1 MIDHPFWLCSKAI
14 SVVDLAPLA
23 VQKKYDLPASCG
35 TVTVTSFAPA
45 TTLVPFLAA
54 GDGKILDSPT
64 ATETA
69 FDGVSIPFTTCVIS
83 TGFLGAKKRLVAS
96 LAPGNCVL
104 LFNPSSN
111 GSLQVPS
118 SPTTAVFSEIT
129 APVSGFLTVTLT
141 VALGI
146 PVPVNS
152 ESDDGTESGILP
164 DALIVVFIVGA
175 VPLLIIL
182 DLAIESVDPSL

>member
-54 GDGKILDSPT
+54 ADGKILDSPT

-69 FDGVSIPFTTCVIS
+69 LDSDSIPFTTCVIS
-83 TGFLGAKKRLVAS
+83 TGFLGAKNRLAAS

-111 GSLQVPS
+111 GSFQVPS

-141 VALGI
+141 VAPGV

-164 DALIVVFIVGA
+164 DAFIVVFTVGA
-175 VPLLIIL
+175 APLLISL